1 MSPPLTAPGKLLW
14 MGGVSGYLLS
24 RNLAF
29 KHAPRAANALMRL
42 TNVSGRGRGRDGAA
56 AVKYFRS
63 VLADYENIAT
73 ESGLVRG
80 GGSDGRD
87 GRALWKDR
95 NVLELGPGNTKAIA
109 LGARARGAASFAGWD
124 AFDVQ
129 SRDHAYL
136 DAIYGPM
143 LEDLGEKGGLDR
155 AEELLRGVSVHAD
168 AGPLRSAAAGR
179 KFDLV
184 ISRAVLEHVRDL
196 DRLYRELDLL
206 VADDAVLIHKVD
218 LRCHGFRWNHELDFL
233 MFSEP
238 LWRGLTTHIGE
249 PNRKRYPEYLAIGER
264 YGFVPIYAASTHVI
278 DASEVDRVRTQ
289 LAEPYRSMDDD
300 ALRTLGFWVVQVRS
314 SHPLA
319 KKRATFPLPPAPHAR
334 LGSF

>member
-1 MSPPLTAPGKLLW
+1 MPPALPITSPAKLLW

-29 KHAPRAANALMRL
+29 KHAPSAANALMRL

-63 VLADYENIAT
+63 VLGDYETIA
-73 ESGLVRG
+73 EEAGLNAKG
-80 GGSDGRD
+80 EGAS
-87 GRALWKDR
+87 LWKGR
-95 NVLELGPGNTKAIA
+95 NVLELGPGNTRTIA
-109 LGARARGAASFAGWD
+109 LAARARGASSFAGWD

-143 LEDLGEKGGLDR
+143 LDELGVDGGLTR
-155 AEELLRGVSVHAD
+155 ASQLLDGVAVHAD
-168 AGPLRSAAAGR
+168 AGSLRRAAGGK

-196 DRLYRELDLL
+196 DRLHRELDLL
-206 VADDAVLIHKVD
+206 LSDDAVLIHKVD

-233 MFSEP
+233 MFPER

-249 PNRKRYPEYLAIGER
+249 PNRKRYPEYLELGAR

-278 DASEVDRVRTQ
+278 EPREVEGVRGA
-289 LAEPYRSMDDD
+289 LAEPYRSMDED
-300 ALRTLGFWVVQVRS
+300 ALRTLGFWVVQVRG

-319 KKRATFPLPPAPHAR
+319 SRGAVAPPLPPAPHAR
-334 LGSF
+334 LGSY

>member
-1 MSPPLTAPGKLLW
+1 MSPPLDSPAKLLW

-56 AVKYFRS
+56 AVKYFTS
-63 VLADYENIAT
+63 VLADYEVIA
-73 ESGLVRG
+73 EEAGLTAAG
-80 GGSDGRD
+80 EGSK
-87 GRALWKDR
+87 LWKGR
-95 NVLELGPGNTKAIA
+95 RVLELGPGNTRTIA
-109 LGARARGAASFAGWD
+109 LAARARGATAFQGWD

-136 DAIYGPM
+136 EAIYAPM
-143 LEDLGEKGGLDR
+143 LEAVGEPGGLRR
-155 AEELLRGVSVHAD
+155 AEELLEGVAVHAD
-168 AGPLRSAAAGR
+168 AGSIHRAANGA

-196 DRLYRELDLL
+196 DRSYRELDLL
-206 VADDAVLIHKVD
+206 LADDAVLIHKVD

-233 MFSEP
+233 MFSER

-249 PNRKRYPEYLAIGER
+249 PNRQRYPEYLALGER

-278 DASEVDRVRTQ
+278 STEEVARVRGN
-289 LAEPYRSMDDD
+289 LAAPYRTMDDD
-300 ALRTLGFWVVQVRS
+300 ALRTLGFWVVQVRA

-319 KKRATFPLPPAPHAR
+319 SRRITPPLPPAPHAR
-334 LGSF
+334 LGRY